1 MIIRAMTPADIPTL
15 RNIHELSGLAYT
27 FPDLR
32 GPLMENVLVIAD
44 ERDIPIMAVAAE
56 RVLQAYLLVDDSL
69 HPAAKLRGIRML
81 HENMAPLLREKGYS
95 ELNCAIPPELERSF
109 GRRLMRT
116 FGWVLNW
123 TSYARHF

>member
-1 MIIRAMTPADIPTL
+1 MTIRAMTPADIPTL

-56 RVLQAYLLVDDSL
+56 RIIQLFLWCDESL
-69 HPAAKLRGIRML
+69 HPAAKLRGIRIL
-81 HENMAPLLREKGYS
+81 HEGMATVLRKKDYTQVNCFLPPSLEK
-95 ELNCAIPPELERSF
+95 SF
-109 GRRLMRT
+109 GRRLMNN
-116 FGWVLNW
+116 FGWVRNW
-123 TSYARHF
+123 FSLARDF